1 MTISALPLRRT
12 AGLLS
17 RTRLAGSTSLH
28 CTVKQALIRPAP
40 RLRFASTKQAQ
51 STKEADPAFS
61 SNAKNPVSSSGA
73 SQSINLSRGKEAR
86 SSDTAD
92 TRSVQSPISSQDG
105 PTSEQH
111 AGEERTSA
119 DAMIKNDPSEP
130 AEKKR
135 ANVEAAGRRKLGPE
149 DDQ

>member
-1 MTISALPLRRT
+1 MTMTISALPLRRT

-17 RTRLAGSTSLH
+17 RTRLAGT
-28 CTVKQALIRPAP
+28 P

-111 AGEERTSA
+111 AGEEQTSA